1 MPPTE
6 EPRAEARGQP
16 LAFALAMP
24 AGAQAFALATPAG
37 HPAFHQR
44 GVADTP
50 TVKWHP

>member
-16 LAFALAMP
+16 LAFALA
-24 AGAQAFALATPAG
+24 TPVG